1 MQHTQ
6 EFLSERK
13 LKIIMEIKLQQ
24 ITVRELVDGYV
35 DNAEEGVI

>member
-1 MQHTQ
+1 MQ
-6 EFLSERK
+6 ELLLKRK

-24 ITVRELVDGYV
+24 IPVRELVDGYV

>member
-1 MQHTQ
+1 MQ
-6 EFLSERK
+6 ELLLKRK

-24 ITVRELVDGYV
+24 ITVRELVDAYV